1 MECLSGGS
9 LLDLIMGSGRMD
21 ERQTRLYFR
30 QILTGVRF
38 CHSKGIYHRD
48 LKPDNILLTSDLL
61 TAKVADFG
69 LATLVD
75 GSLSSSGNRRGS
87 RCGSTLYAAPEVF
100 RGDTEPYLPGP
111 ADVWGCGM
119 LLYIMAAGFPPFQ
132 DPNPSRLVE
141 KIQAGAVKFPSWF
154 SASLKD
160 LLRKVIKADPIDRFT
175 FDEIMEHPWYS
186 EGAIAS
192 KPLSKSAHRLNIPNQ
207 ALKTLV
213 PQLGS
218 VTPSPPASPSQSRP
232 ARDRLVQ
239 SADSSIRIN
248 LTSSFPSTSSA
259 TSSNGQ
265 PIGSEYQDV
274 FESTLRL
281 LTSRTFQSDESDSPV
296 SNSPRTSS
304 DVAISSVHELS
315 DPDVDSFLTPEV
327 VPIANAFTLI
337 NLSGA
342 FDLTRLFVGPALK
355 PFTLAH
361 ATKFVFHGKS
371 VTHGYHA
378 LVDIVDSLAMSVR
391 KFEQAGRMVIK
402 GWNKHTSSSA
412 TFQAQLYT
420 LLQNACLVEFSF
432 LSGSEDAYYNLYRTI
447 WELATK
453 EQASTSVYFE
463 QLLDASELTEN

>member
-30 QILTGVRF
+30 QILAGVEF

-75 GSLSSSGNRRGS
+75 GGLSNASNRRGS

-100 RGDTEPYLPGP
+100 NADVDPYLPGP
-111 ADVWGCGM
+111 ADVWGCGL

-132 DPNPSRLVE
+132 DSNPSKLVE
-141 KIQAGAVKFPSWF
+141 KIVAAGIKFPSWF
-154 SASLKD
+154 SPSLKD
-160 LLRKVIKADPIDRFT
+160 LLRKILKADPIDRFT
-175 FDEIMEHPWYS
+175 FEEIKEHPWFS
-186 EGAIAS
+186 DSNIAS
-192 KPLSKSAHRLNIPNQ
+192 KPLSKSAHRLNTPNH
-207 ALKTLV
+207 ALKTLI
-213 PQLGS
+213 PQLNS
-218 VTPSPPASPSQSRP
+218 ASSPSPPASPRHGRIS
-232 ARDRLVQ
+232 RDRLSHSTD
-239 SADSSIRIN
+239 SAARN
-248 LTSSFPSTSSA
+248 LTSSFTSVSSSA
-259 TSSNGQ
+259 TSSNGL
-265 PIGSEYQDV
+265 PIGFEYQDV

-281 LTSRTFQSDESDSPV
+281 LTQKTQKSDDSDSLA
-296 SNSPRTSS
+296 SNSPRTSLSS
-304 DVAISSVHELS
+304 DLGTSGVFELS
-315 DPDVDSFLTPEV
+315 DPSVDSILTPEI

-342 FDLTRLFVGPALK
+342 FDLTRLFFGPALK

-371 VTHGYHA
+371 VTNGYHA
-378 LVDIVDSLAMSVR
+378 LVDITETLALSVR

-402 GWNKHTSSSA
+402 GWSKQTSSSA
-412 TFQAQLYT
+412 TFQVQIYT
-420 LLQNACLVEFSF
+420 LLQNACLVEFSY
-432 LSGSEDAYYNLYRTI
+432 LSGTEDAYYHLYRTI

-453 EQASTSVYFE
+453 EHASSAFFE
-463 QLLDASELTEN
+463 ELLDASDLA